1 MTVPES
7 AEGVLGEF
15 LADPRN
21 LPLDLATAAAR
32 ASRAL
37 GLRGAVV
44 YIADLQ
50 QRRLTPLN
58 ATASQLTI
66 DDSLAG
72 WSYRTQSLRVEE
84 DEDDAGLVAWLP
96 LVDGSER
103 LGVLAVRAPS
113 LDPGVLRRG
122 RALAALLAMMVTSK
136 RTYKDSFVRRSRT
149 EPMELPAELLRAYL
163 PPRTIGTTHTV
174 STAVLEPAY
183 QVGGDA
189 YDHALS
195 ENTLHAGIVDAVG
208 HNLASGLT
216 AVVSLAACRNAR
228 RTGADLPDLA
238 AAVDDALMEW
248 MPDQFCTAVLAR
260 VDLSTGLMRWVNCG
274 HPPPLLIRDQNLV
287 VGALERPAQP
297 PMGYASQFVTGP
309 REVHEFAL
317 RPGDRVLMYTDG
329 VTEARTADG
338 NELGL
343 DRFADHVIRATAAG
357 ELAPETLRRLIH
369 SLLDAQDHRL
379 RDDATILL
387 FEWRPVTS

>member
-7 AEGVLGEF
+7 AEGLLGEF

-21 LPLDLATAAAR
+21 LPLDLATSVAS

-44 YIADLQ
+44 YIADIQ

-58 ATASQLTI
+58 AAASALVI

-84 DEDDAGLVAWLP
+84 DDDGLTAWLP
-96 LVDGSER
+96 LIDGSER

-136 RTYKDSFVRRSRT
+136 RTYKDSFVRSSRT
-149 EPMELPAELLRAYL
+149 APMELPAELLRAYL

-195 ENTLHAGIVDAVG
+195 EHALHAGIVDAVG

-238 AAVDDALMEW
+238 GAVDEALIEW
-248 MPDQFCTAVLAR
+248 LPDQFCTAVLAR

-274 HPPPLLIRDQNLV
+274 HPPPLLIRDRNVLA
-287 VGALERPAQP
+287 GALERPAQP
-297 PMGYASQFVTGP
+297 PMGYPSRFVSGP
-309 REVHEFAL
+309 REAHEFAL
-317 RPGDRVLMYTDG
+317 KPGDRVLMYTDG

-338 NELGL
+338 SELGL
-343 DRFADHVIRATAAG
+343 DRFADHIIRATATG

-369 SLLDAQDHRL
+369 SLLDAEEHRL
-379 RDDATILL
+379 RDDATILM
-387 FEWRPVTS
+387 FEWRPVTA

>member
-7 AEGVLGEF
+7 AEGLLGEF

-21 LPLDLATAAAR
+21 LPLDLVTAVAR
-32 ASRAL
+32 ASGAL

-44 YIADLQ
+44 YIADIQ

-58 ATASQLTI
+58 ATVSPLAI
-66 DDSLAG
+66 DTSLAG

-84 DEDDAGLVAWLP
+84 DDEGLTAWLP
-96 LVDGSER
+96 LIDGSER
-103 LGVLAVRAPS
+103 LGVLAVKAPA
-113 LDPGVLRRG
+113 LDSGVLRRG

-149 EPMELPAELLRAYL
+149 APMELPAELLRAYL
-163 PPRTIGTTHTV
+163 PPRTIGTGHTV

-195 ENTLHAGIVDAVG
+195 ENALHAGIVDAVG

-228 RTGADLPDLA
+228 RTGADLPDVV
-238 AAVDDALMEW
+238 AAVDDALIEW
-248 MPDQFCTAVLAR
+248 LPDQFCTAVLAR

-274 HPPPLLIRDQNLV
+274 HPPPLLIRDQNVL
-287 VGALERPAQP
+287 VGALERRAQP
-297 PMGYASQFVTGP
+297 PMGYTSRFISGP
-309 REVHEFAL
+309 RDAHEFAL
-317 RPGDRVLMYTDG
+317 KPGDRVLMYTDG

-338 NELGL
+338 SELGL
-343 DRFADHVIRATAAG
+343 ERFADHVIRATATG

-379 RDDATILL
+379 RDDATILM
-387 FEWRPVTS
+387 FEWRPVTP